1 MELKKLAGYLKNNE
15 DELVEVLTMKTE
27 ADMQSEKKR
36 INAELERCTSRQNRV
51 NTLYEKL
58 YEDNALGKVT
68 DEWFLH
74 MSQKYGIEREE
85 LKTRIVKLHEELE
98 ALGEKKN
105 ERVVFVESI
114 RRFIRM
120 EAITAPLLHELI
132 DRIEV
137 HETEGT
143 GKNKTQRIVI
153 HYRFVGNID
162 IPSEE
167 ENLKLDMR
175 QGMAVEYLT
184 A

>member
-1 MELKKLAGYLKNNE
+1 
-15 DELVEVLTMKTE
+15 MKTE
-27 ADMQSEKKR
+27 ADMQSEKRR

-51 NTLYEKL
+51 NTLYEQL
-58 YEDNALGKVT
+58 YEDNAFGKVT

-85 LKTRIVKLHEELE
+85 LKTKIAKLHVELE

-120 EAITAPLLHELI
+120 ETITAPLLHELI
-132 DRIEV
+132 DRIEIY
-137 HETEGT
+137 ETEGT

-153 HYRFVGNID
+153 YYRFVGNIE
-162 IPSEE
+162 IPSDED
-167 ENLKLDMR
+167 NLKLDMR

>member
-27 ADMQSEKKR
+27 A
-36 INAELERCTSRQNRV
+36 
-51 NTLYEKL
+51 
-58 YEDNALGKVT
+58 
-68 DEWFLH
+68 
-74 MSQKYGIEREE
+74 
-85 LKTRIVKLHEELE
+85 IVQ
-98 ALGEKKN
+98 
-105 ERVVFVESI
+105 

-120 EAITAPLLHELI
+120 ETITAPLLHELV
-132 DRIEV
+132 DRIEIY
-137 HETEGT
+137 ETEGT

-153 HYRFVGNID
+153 YYRFVGNIE
-162 IPSEE
+162 IPSDE